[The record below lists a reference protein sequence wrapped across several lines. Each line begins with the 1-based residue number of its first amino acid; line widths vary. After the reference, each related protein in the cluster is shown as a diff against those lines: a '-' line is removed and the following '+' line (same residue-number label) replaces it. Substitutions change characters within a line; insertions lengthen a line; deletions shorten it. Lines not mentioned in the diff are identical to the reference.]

1 MRLVGDR
8 RLKRRVSDSYDY
20 LLGCGKYVEIAD
32 RLKSIRDMA
41 ILPMPNMLRTYQAD
55 LVNLVEELIKDKTVP
70 RNVLYALVEECRTA
84 TVLSKVDKEIVPNL
98 ANMDTCRGVNSVKL
112 ARNEITK
119 NEYSMSLV
127 TDRINDDNYSIQSL
141 IQQLSMTILEAEIE
155 LKNVVSEEYGLRDG
169 MLALKTCVDL
179 RFRLFNLMN
188 IDSEISI
195 SKLDLMKMYTGIN
208 FTQQPYLTEC
218 IDERVRQYI
227 KEKEE
232 QLDNE
237 YNPNES
243 EPFSEEG
250 SCEVP
255 NVDDKHT
262 IIIKRVNKE
271 PQTKYPIIIKRL
283 YREPQ
288 RRYPITIKRLYRE
301 SERRYPSPI
310 KGLNP
315 VKENKANSY
324 NDTIIDQLNGRVIY
338 DDIEIKFTANVSRM
352 QEWLT
357 KPSNLY
363 EIKYPYNGDRVR
375 RLLVEKDKFKDL
387 DLDSS
392 LIYDYCI
399 VLTETPISKDYNDKY
414 KLIVDKVDEDRIK
427 QFKEWTLKYLAS
439 IK

>member
-98 ANMDTCRGVNSVKL
+98 VNMDTCRGVNSVKL

-119 NEYSMSLV
+119 NEYDMSLV

-155 LKNVVSEEYGLRDG
+155 LKNAVSEECGLREG
-169 MLALKTCVDL
+169 MLALETCVDL

-188 IDSEISI
+188 IDSEITI

-208 FTQQPYLTEC
+208 FTQQPYLTEY

-232 QLDNE
+232 QLDNK
-237 YNPNES
+237 YNPNDS
-243 EPFSEEG
+243 EPLSEEG

-262 IIIKRVNKE
+262 IIIKRVDKE

-283 YREPQ
+283 YRE
-288 RRYPITIKRLYRE
+288 
-301 SERRYPSPI
+301 SERRYPILI

-324 NDTIIDQLNGRVIY
+324 NDTIIDQLNGSVIY
-338 DDIEIKFTANVSRM
+338 DDIEIKFAANVSRM

-387 DLDSS
+387 DLNSS